1 MKNKIIPSHFFTV
14 NEQSLVSMFCQ
25 GKKRFVIPYNQ
36 RPWSWK
42 NNNIDELWQDILKT
56 SNGYFHACD
65 ENDSWEER
73 ENPISDPH
81 FIGAFVFEEK
91 DNNYYVVDG
100 QQRITSISM
109 VIAALRN
116 QCEKLKNNTTGSL
129 KRNVAHHLD
138 SYKAWLVA
146 SFDDDQVLTRLQ
158 VDKNIEDFFSFYIIE
173 SVCEIDRQ
181 EYLEEADIDLDNEPN
196 IKAIKKSFDYV
207 NGKVSEFF
215 DKFSDPVIK
224 YKAIKSIFST
234 IEECFICISSNVK
247 KESFSYEVFKCL
259 NAKGLPLSEA
269 DKLKNEL
276 FTQSK
281 LSEHEEIKNA
291 WSEMQG
297 NIPNGAVAQF
307 IRLRYVA
314 LFGECSSTRMHS
326 IITEFE
332 LKNSKIPQV
341 VRSWKND
348 SEIYSRISM
357 HKIETGKYAYTE
369 EELSILRN
377 IKGLNIGLS
386 EILLFSAHKFLFE
399 TRRDDFLEVLRIT
412 ENFCFRNLTIMKRD
426 TSLLESYLGKAARE
440 IKYGKPI
447 KEIRKYLRDNSS
459 PTDFY
464 QSFSL
469 FSARSATL
477 QFYIL
482 SKIDS
487 YLLKSSGLKLAQHSQ
502 EFNVEHILPKK
513 LATDKRQGEW
523 LWATNEPEKHK
534 QMVNRLG
541 NLCLL
546 EGDINRD
553 VSNFDWNAKR
563 FGEYPEKLSKRKDG
577 SIKKSFKD
585 SELPM
590 VKEIIK
596 NDSYRSWSFDVIE
609 QRQRHLAEYAAEI
622 WRI

>member
-1 MKNKIIPSHFFTV
+1 
-14 NEQSLVSMFCQ
+14 
-25 GKKRFVIPYNQ
+25 
-36 RPWSWK
+36 
-42 NNNIDELWQDILKT
+42 
-56 SNGYFHACD
+56 
-65 ENDSWEER
+65 
-73 ENPISDPH
+73 
-81 FIGAFVFEEK
+81 
-91 DNNYYVVDG
+91 
-100 QQRITSISM
+100 M

>member
-129 KRNVAHHLD
+129 KRNIAHHFD

-158 VDKNIEDFFSFYIIE
+158 VDKNIEEFFSFYIIE
-173 SVCEIDRQ
+173 SVCEIERQ
-181 EYLEEADIDLDNEPN
+181 EYLEEADIDLDSEPN
-196 IKAIKKSFDYV
+196 IKSIKKSFDYV
-207 NGKVSEFF
+207 NSKVSEFF
-215 DKFSDPVIK
+215 DKFSDPALK

-307 IRLRYVA
+307 IRLRHVA
-314 LFGECSSTRMHS
+314 LFGECGSTRMHS
-326 IITEFE
+326 IITESE
-332 LKNSKIPQV
+332 LKNAKIPQV
-341 VRSWKND
+341 VGSWRND

-357 HKIETGKYAYTE
+357 HKIETGKYSYTE
-369 EELSILRN
+369 EELSILES
-377 IKGLNIGLS
+377 IKSLNVGLS
-386 EILLFSAHKFLFE
+386 EILLFSAHKFLFD
-399 TRRDDFLEVLRIT
+399 TRREDFFEVLRIT
-412 ENFCFRNLTIMKRD
+412 ENFCFRNLTIMKKD

-440 IKYGKPI
+440 IKDGKPI

-464 QSFSL
+464 QNFSL

-487 YLLKSSGLKLAQHSQ
+487 YLLKSSGLKLAKHSQ

-513 LATDKRQGEW
+513 LATDKRPDEW
-523 LWATNEPEKHK
+523 LWAKNEPEKHK

-563 FGEYPEKLSKRKDG
+563 FSEYPEKLAKRKDG

-590 VKEIIK
+590 VKEIIE
-596 NDSYRSWSFDVIE
+596 NDSYLLWSFDVIE